1 MMKFKNAKKRG
12 KWSIQAGPKKR
23 RFIVKSKRP
32 GKWSLKFKLGSKNHN
47 KMHKMDKM
55 KKLPKMKKMSKM
67 QKMKKLDKIKRLPKL
82 KMKHK

>member
-23 RFIVKSKRP
+23 RVIVKSKRP
-32 GKWSLKFKLGSKNHN
+32 GKWSLKFKLGSGNPN
-47 KMHKMDKM
+47 KMRKMNKM
-55 KKLPKMKKMSKM
+55 KKLPKLKKMSKM
-67 QKMKKLDKIKRLPKL
+67 QKMRKMDKIKRLPKL